1 MKSLSI
7 FSAVEFKAMSQDQKK
22 ATYGQWNTLTVTENL
37 NLLSGATRQLT
48 YKFNSPYNISRAKRN
63 EKFEE
68 VLKPVVASMEQL
80 SDTIEELRSNVSA
93 FYDYLKKAQENDSS
107 ERGRSLD
114 NGMGI
119 QETERPTTTDSA
131 VTNLTNMVT
140 LMMQRLDAMQQN
152 KDNLSPEEEQRIID
166 ALENAQLRTG
176 TDHS

>member
-1 MKSLSI
+1 M
-7 FSAVEFKAMSQDQKK
+7 
-22 ATYGQWNTLTVTENL
+22 
-37 NLLSGATRQLT
+37 
-48 YKFNSPYNISRAKRN
+48 P
-63 EKFEE
+63 
-68 VLKPVVASMEQL
+68 
-80 SDTIEELRSNVSA
+80 TIQRPS
-93 FYDYLKKAQENDSS
+93 FQ
-107 ERGRSLD
+107 LD